1 MELDC
6 LFIKYE
12 QQDNKK
18 NDSLLLKIIVLKF
31 NLNKEP
37 KNSQVFIPFL
47 EGEDE
52 RTLFID
58 WNSRTIQFF

>member
-18 NDSLLLKIIVLKF
+18 NDSLLKIIVLKL

-37 KNSQVFIPFL
+37 KIHKFLFL

-52 RTLFID
+52 RTLFTD
-58 WNSRTIQFF
+58 WNSKTFQFF

>member
-18 NDSLLLKIIVLKF
+18 NDSLLKIIVLKL

-37 KNSQVFIPFL
+37 KNLQVFIPVL

-52 RTLFID
+52 RTLFTD
-58 WNSRTIQFF
+58 WNSKTFQFF

>member
-18 NDSLLLKIIVLKF
+18 NDSLLKIIVLKL

-37 KNSQVFIPFL
+37 KNLQVFIPVL

-52 RTLFID
+52 RTLFTD
-58 WNSRTIQFF
+58 WNGRTIQFF

>member
-18 NDSLLLKIIVLKF
+18 NDSLLKIIVLKL

-37 KNSQVFIPFL
+37 KNSQVFIPVL

-52 RTLFID
+52 RTLFTD
-58 WNSRTIQFF
+58 WNSKTIQFF

>member
-18 NDSLLLKIIVLKF
+18 NDSLLKIIVLKL

-37 KNSQVFIPFL
+37 KISQVFIPCL